1 MKRIIGLALCLV
13 ALARAAP
20 VGAQPL
26 PTARPED
33 VGMSSQRLERIGT
46 AFHKDIDQGKLP
58 GVVIMIARKGKL
70 VYSEAFGFQDKAA
83 GTPMPK
89 DAIFRVLD
97 DQAVRRGGRRDADG
111 RGPSAT
117 GRSNLEIPARVQ
129 ERASQRAKPRC
140 ARPGSV

>member
-1 MKRIIGLALCLV
+1 MKRIIGLAICLV

-33 VGMSSQRLERIGT
+33 VGMSSQRLERIGK

-89 DAIFRVLD
+89 DAIFRAYSMTKPFVEVA
-97 DQAVRRGGRRDADG
+97 AVMLMEEGRLQLVD
-111 RGPSAT
+111 PISKYL
-117 GRSNLEIPARVQ
+117 SE
-129 ERASQRAKPRC
+129 
-140 ARPGSV
+140 